1 MPEPFHPHT
10 APRLLQPFRGACCH
24 NGCMR
29 THERDAEFREFYSA
43 HVARLRRLALMMV
56 GDRSRA
62 DDLAHD
68 ALLRCYVSWHRIR
81 GDDPAPYVTRTLV
94 NLCRNAHRRRAVEIR
109 KAPPPPPDVVDRSD
123 RVDEALRV
131 AAALSVLSPV
141 RRAVVLLRFYD
152 DMSESDIAM
161 VLDRPLNTVKS
172 DLRRALE
179 RLRPVLE
186 ENTKEPR

>member
-1 MPEPFHPHT
+1 
-10 APRLLQPFRGACCH
+10 
-24 NGCMR
+24 MR
-29 THERDAEFREFYSA
+29 TQERDAEFRDFYSA
-43 HVARLRRLALMMV
+43 HVGRLRRLALMMV
-56 GDRSRA
+56 GDASRA

-94 NLCRNAHRRRAVEIR
+94 NLCRNAQRRRSVEIR
-109 KAPPPPPDVVDRSD
+109 KTPRPPADVVDRSD

-131 AAALSVLSPV
+131 AAALSVLSPI

-152 DMSESDIAM
+152 DLPESEIAAI
-161 VLDRPLNTVKS
+161 LDRPLNTIKS

-179 RLRPVLE
+179 KLRPVLDD
-186 ENTKEPR
+186 TMKESR